1 MASLLQSYYMKEI
14 ALLLSDMGNTML
26 TQKENPTSRKSILIV
41 DDEINLLRSMA
52 FTLKR
57 NGYKI
62 TTATNGK
69 EAFDLIVEFDRN
81 KKSFDLIITDMQLP
95 GLTGKQLIDE
105 LNFIKISVPILVITG
120 HGDKNMVVEL
130 LNKGCRGYLDKPFNS
145 DELLK
150 QVLKILKQ

>member
-1 MASLLQSYYMKEI
+1 M
-14 ALLLSDMGNTML
+14 N
-26 TQKENPTSRKSILIV
+26 TQKQNSTTRKSILIV
-41 DDEINLLRSMA
+41 DDEINLLRSME

-57 NGYKI
+57 VGYKI

-69 EAFDLIVEFDRN
+69 EAFDLIVELERK

-105 LNFIKISVPILVITG
+105 LNFVKINVPILVITG

-130 LNKGCRGYLDKPFNS
+130 LNKGCQGYLDKPFNS
-145 DELLK
+145 DELVK
-150 QVLKILKQ
+150 RVTDILKS